1 MNKKDLKLKSANKLK
16 VIKSNYISGFYDE
29 VVSDSGYV
37 IEFALK
43 AAICK
48 KLNSNTYPENIRDYK
63 THSPEKLINLANLR
77 EKLEKKKKSD
87 LDFFISWSLLS
98 KWSVEFRY
106 YPPGKYDK
114 KTANDYI
121 NAIESEKGGV
131 YPWIKEN
138 W

>member
-1 MNKKDLKLKSANKLK
+1 MNKKDLKLKSAHKLR
-16 VIKSNYISGFYDE
+16 VIKSNYNSGFYDD
-29 VVSDSGYV
+29 VVSDSGFV

-43 AAICK
+43 AAVCK
-48 KLNSNTYPENIRDYK
+48 KIKSDRYPDDNMKYR
-63 THSPEKLINLANLR
+63 THNPDKLINLADLR
-77 EKLEKKKKSD
+77 KKLEYEKNSN

-98 KWSVEFRY
+98 KWSVDFRY
-106 YPPGKYDK
+106 DPPGKYDK

-131 YPWIKEN
+131 YPWIKKN